1 MKLNSYW
8 LGRVRSCF
16 LFLLLLATLGLS
28 RGEAAKKEA
37 PVTTDMRPVLIS
49 GVRPEY
55 PYEARRD
62 HITGRGIVVMKID
75 PVTGNV
81 ASCEM
86 AQSTGSD
93 ILDEAVLVAVR
104 QWHFKPGAA
113 MMVKTP
119 VMFTMDGVFTDY
131 HVKGKPV
138 DQALAHFLGRGT
150 VENGPSPAYPRS
162 VPWTNKQ
169 GKGVY
174 EIHVRKDG
182 IVSEVKI
189 LHQSGDEM
197 FDRTT
202 VDTLR
207 TWRFRRGPLIV
218 ELPLAFRLTPTNYSV
233 AIPKGR

>member
-1 MKLNSYW
+1 MRYPLFS
-8 LGRVRSCF
+8 LLVFAALRV
-16 LFLLLLATLGLS
+16 TGV
-28 RGEAAKKEA
+28 EAAKKEA
-37 PVTTDMRPVLIS
+37 PVKTDLRAVLIS

-55 PYEARRD
+55 PYEARRN
-62 HITGRGIVVMKID
+62 HITGRGIVVLKID
-75 PVTGNV
+75 PATGNV

-86 AQSTGSD
+86 AQSTGTD

-104 QWHFKPGAA
+104 QWHFKPGTAK
-113 MMVKTP
+113 MVKTP
-119 VMFTMDGVFTDY
+119 VMFTMDGVYTDY

-138 DQALAHFLGRGT
+138 DAALAHFLGKGT
-150 VENGPSPAYPRS
+150 VENATTPAYPHS

-182 IVSEVKI
+182 TVSEVKI
-189 LHQSGDEM
+189 LHQSGDEI

-207 TWRFRRGPLIV
+207 DWRFRRGPLIV
-218 ELPLAFRLTPTNYSV
+218 ELPLAFRLTPTNYSI
-233 AIPKGR
+233 AIPKGH

>member
-1 MKLNSYW
+1 MKSDSY
-8 LGRVRSCF
+8 LLRMPRCF
-16 LFLLLLATLGLS
+16 VPFLLFLAALGAA
-28 RGEAAKKEA
+28 RVEAAKKEA
-37 PVTTDMRPVLIS
+37 PVATDLRPVLIS

-55 PYEARRD
+55 PYEARRN

-75 PVTGNV
+75 PATGNV

-86 AQSTGSD
+86 AQSTGTD

-113 MMVKTP
+113 VMVKTP
-119 VMFTMDGVFTDY
+119 VMFTMDGVYTDY

-138 DQALAHFLGRGT
+138 DAALAHFLGKGT
-150 VENGPSPAYPRS
+150 VENATTPAYPHS

-174 EIHVRKDG
+174 EIHVQKDG
-182 IVSEVKI
+182 TVSEVKI
-189 LHQSGDEM
+189 LHQSGDEI

-207 TWRFRRGPLIV
+207 RWRFRRGPLIV
-218 ELPLAFRLTPTNYSV
+218 ELPLAFRLTATNYSV
-233 AIPKGR
+233 AIPTGR

>member
-1 MKLNSYW
+1 MRYPLFSLFVFAA
-8 LGRVRSCF
+8 LGVSRV
-16 LFLLLLATLGLS
+16 
-28 RGEAAKKEA
+28 EAAKKEA
-37 PVTTDMRPVLIS
+37 PVTIDLRAVLVS
-49 GVRPEY
+49 GVAPEY

-75 PVTGNV
+75 RTTGNV
-81 ASCEM
+81 TSCEM

-93 ILDEAVLVAVR
+93 LLDEAALIAFR
-104 QWHFKPGAA
+104 QWHFKPGGATMA
-113 MMVKTP
+113 KTP
-119 VMFTMDGVFTDY
+119 ITFTMNGVFTDY
-131 HVKGKPV
+131 HVKGKSV

-150 VENGPSPAYPRS
+150 VENGSAPAYPRS
-162 VPWTNKQ
+162 VPWANKQ

-182 IVSEVKI
+182 TVSEVKI
-189 LHQSGDEM
+189 LHQSGDEI

-207 TWRFRRGPLIV
+207 KWRFRRGPLIV

-233 AIPKGR
+233 AIPKGH